1 MPIALF
7 SVIWI
12 LFLSRFG
19 DFNFYHKA
27 KKWDYMVLSVNFI
40 LVKVKLKMF
49 RLEGK
54 NVKEMNKFFPLSVEL
69 SNLTWALSL

>member
-1 MPIALF
+1 
-7 SVIWI
+7 
-12 LFLSRFG
+12 
-19 DFNFYHKA
+19 
-27 KKWDYMVLSVNFI
+27 MVLSVNFI

-69 SNLTWALSL
+69 SNLTWAVAL